1 MGYLD
6 ADLNRIQSGDPGESF
21 RGIHKSAGHADF
33 WCWPDTSKTSGSRR
47 VAEGVGFEP
56 TVRKAYNG
64 FRDRP
69 IRPLWHPSEALY
81 SGAIEWARVLD
92 CDLGCRGRF
101 VWVGGH
107 GGEGRD
113 GDRRP
118 ECPQFRRRQKRA

>member
-1 MGYLD
+1 L
-6 ADLNRIQSGDPGESF
+6 
-21 RGIHKSAGHADF
+21 
-33 WCWPDTSKTSGSRR
+33 
-47 VAEGVGFEP
+47 AEGVGFEP

-92 CDLGCRGRF
+92 SDLGRWGQF

-107 GGEGRD
+107 RGERRD
-113 GDRRP
+113 GDSRP
-118 ECPQFRRRQKRA
+118 KYAQFFGR